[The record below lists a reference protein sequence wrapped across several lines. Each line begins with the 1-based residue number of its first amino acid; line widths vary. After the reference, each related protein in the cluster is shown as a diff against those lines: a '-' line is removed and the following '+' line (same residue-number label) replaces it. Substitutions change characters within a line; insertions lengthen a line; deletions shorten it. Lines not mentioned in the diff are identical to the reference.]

1 MLPSHCRNIITP
13 ESVSTMQYHC
23 LSLAEEGEEEEE
35 EEEDGGGV
43 ITKGFVKGF
52 QGNGGSLFPLA
63 CFLFFF
69 AIMLLHKWTHREMI
83 HRSAE

>member
-23 LSLAEEGEEEEE
+23 LSLAEMEGR
-35 EEEDGGGV
+35 GGGV
-43 ITKGFVKGF
+43 VMTKGFVKGF

-63 CFLFFF
+63 CFCYN
-69 AIMLLHKWTHREMI
+69 AATQMD
-83 HRSAE
+83 S

>member
-1 MLPSHCRNIITP
+1 MLPLHCRNIIPP

-23 LSLAEEGEEEEE
+23 LSLAEMEE
-35 EEEDGGGV
+35 GGGV
-43 ITKGFVKGF
+43 MMTKGLVKGF

-63 CFLFFF
+63 CF

>member
-23 LSLAEEGEEEEE
+23 LSLAEEGEKEEEE
-35 EEEDGGGV
+35 EGGGV
-43 ITKGFVKGF
+43 MTKGFVKGF

-63 CFLFFF
+63 CFFCYN
-69 AIMLLHKWTHREMI
+69 AATQMD
-83 HRSAE
+83 S